1 MNEFW
6 MVACKKPVPTAEAR
20 KFSGDRLLGRAYRIR
35 DKKEPRSSNLYSY
48 LGTAEI
54 PDDELS
60 PYFWLET
67 ADGAVAFKTLDDAE
81 TAAFAVCVKHPHL
94 LGCLEILSYGG

>member
-1 MNEFW
+1 
-6 MVACKKPVPTAEAR
+6 MVACRKPVPTAEAR
-20 KFSGDRLLGRAYRIR
+20 KFTGERLLGRAYRIR
-35 DKKEPRSSNLYSY
+35 DKKEPRSSTLYSY

-60 PYFWLET
+60 PSLWLET
-67 ADGAVAFKTLDDAE
+67 ADGGAAFKTLDEAE
-81 TAAFAVCVKHPHL
+81 AAAFAVCVKHPHL